1 MSLFNHFKK
10 GLTRSKSGFI
20 GRLDSLFGG
29 GEIDE
34 EFFEELEETLV
45 SGDVGVQVSMK
56 LVDQLREEVDKQKIK
71 DREEARRT
79 LREVIASM
87 MDPGGTLLE
96 KKDEPVVILLV
107 GVNGSG
113 KTTSAAKLA
122 YLYRQNKQEVLLVAG
137 DTFRAAAIEQLEI
150 WSERAGVNLIKQ
162 KSGSDPA
169 ALFFDAMN
177 SARSRGVDVVIGDTA
192 GRLHSRYNL
201 MQELNKIYR
210 VVGRNMPGA
219 PHQVLLVVDAT
230 TGQNAVAQAKQFNE
244 SLPVDGLILAKLD
257 GTARGGIVLNIQ
269 DELNIPVCYIG
280 TGEKLEDL
288 VPFDPEQFARALLEG
303 N

>member
-1 MSLFNHFKK
+1 MSLFNHFKQ
-10 GLTRSKSGFI
+10 GLARSKSGFI

-56 LVDQLREEVDKQKIK
+56 LVDQLREEIGKQKIK
-71 DREEARRT
+71 HREEARRV
-79 LREVIASM
+79 LRELIASM
-87 MDPGGTLLE
+87 MDPGGTLLD
-96 KKDEPVVILLV
+96 KKDEPAVILLV

-177 SARSRGVDVVIGDTA
+177 AARSRDVDVVIGDTA

-230 TGQNAVAQAKQFNE
+230 TGQNAVAQAKQFND

-288 VPFDPEQFARALLEG
+288 VPFEPEEFARALLEG
-303 N
+303 K